1 MENKQFTPEEL
12 AQIKSLQEKYSSLG
26 ITLVQLKL
34 ARKNLEKE
42 EAYVE
47 EQILKASEE
56 EQSLAESLSTKYGPG
71 SLDLE
76 SGNFTPTS

>member
-56 EQSLAESLSTKYGPG
+56 EQSLAESLSAKYGPG